1 MRVES
6 PASPARRLGSAGVS
20 PALPSLSGLYD
31 GNRSDGSLI
40 SGCGQER
47 ARRPRSQARLGH
59 YRPAKPLDYLR
70 RVFVFLL
77 LSFALAFGSLA
88 FGAHGGN
95 IAARQD
101 YAAVAATLTQFIEQE
116 MAQKQ
121 LPALSIALVD
131 GDQIVWAQG
140 FGYADPAKKT
150 PATAETV
157 YRVGSVSK
165 LFTAIGVMQLVER
178 GQLNLDAPIGTI
190 LPDFHPPNPFGTP
203 ITLRELMSHR
213 AGLVREPPDGN
224 SFEARPPSLADVVRS
239 LNRTAL
245 VYAPG
250 TRTKYSNAGATVA
263 GYALA
268 QKAGEPFAGYIERH
282 VLRPMG
288 LQASGFEPAP
298 ELAGGLAKGLMWTYD
313 GRVFPAPT
321 FAPGPVPAEGMES
334 TVADL
339 GRFITMLFDGGSGAG
354 GQVLKP
360 ETLRDMEMPRLDQH
374 SVLTPFGIGF
384 ALGSLDGHRVVGHD
398 GAIYGFATSLQA
410 LPDDRLGAVAIT
422 TMDSANAVTER
433 IVHEALRLMLAA
445 RARRPLPELFST
457 TPVEPDLARRM
468 EGRYVHSGESVMD
481 LEERGGKLTVLPARG
496 GYETE
501 LRRLGNHLTVDD
513 RLAYGE
519 KFLPQEDAVYSGL
532 YRWERHDVAKP
543 GPARDEWAGLIGEY
557 GWDYDTLYI
566 LEKDGKLTAL
576 IEWFEYDPLSQES
589 RDVFRFPDNGLYDHE
604 PATFTRD
611 AKGFATEVRVGGVV
625 FKRRPIAGETGPVFR
640 IQPLKPVDEL
650 RREALAAHPPPESGE
665 FLQPDLV
672 ELVKLDPSLKLDIRY
687 ASTRNFLSAPLYQQ
701 ARALMQR
708 PAAQAVVRANRK
720 LSKLGYG
727 LLIHDAYRPWYVTK
741 MFWDATPEEDHLFV
755 ANPREGSRHNRGCA
769 VDLTLYD
776 LKSGQP
782 VPMVGG
788 YDEMSE
794 RSYPFYPGGTSLQR
808 WDRRLLRHA
817 MEAEGF
823 TVYEFEWWHFDYQDW
838 RKYPIL
844 NLRFDEIGRRE

>member
-1 MRVES
+1 MDCLRH
-6 PASPARRLGSAGVS
+6 
-20 PALPSLSGLYD
+20 SL
-31 GNRSDGSLI
+31 
-40 SGCGQER
+40 
-47 ARRPRSQARLGH
+47 
-59 YRPAKPLDYLR
+59 
-70 RVFVFLL
+70 VFLL
-77 LSFALAFGSLA
+77 LFSATAFGTDS
-88 FGAHGGN
+88 GN
-95 IAARQD
+95 IPARQD
-101 YAAVAATLTQFIEQE
+101 YAAATAALTQFIQRE

-131 GDQIVWAQG
+131 GHEIVWAQG
-140 FGYADPAKKT
+140 FGYADPDRKT
-150 PATAETV
+150 PANAETV

-178 GQLNLDAPIGTI
+178 DQLNLDAPIEKV
-190 LPDFHPPNPFGTP
+190 LPDFHPPNPFDTP

-224 SFEARPPSLADVVRS
+224 SFDARPPSLADVVRS

-250 TRTKYSNAGATVA
+250 THTKYSNAGATVA

-268 QKAGEPFAGYIERH
+268 QKSGEPFAEYVERH
-282 VLRPMG
+282 VLRPLG

-298 ELAGGLAKGLMWTYD
+298 ELAGRLAKGFMWTYD
-313 GRVFPAPT
+313 GRVFPGPT
-321 FAPGPVPAEGMES
+321 FTPGPVPAEGMES

-339 GRFITMLFDGGSGAG
+339 GRFITVLFSQGRGPG

-360 ETLRDMEMPRLDQH
+360 ETLRDMETPRLDQH
-374 SVLTPFGIGF
+374 SVFTPFGIGF

-398 GAIYGFATSLQA
+398 GAIYGFATSLQT

-422 TMDSANAVTER
+422 TMDSANAVTDR
-433 IVHEALRLMLAA
+433 VVHEALRLMLAA
-445 RARRPLPELFST
+445 QAHQPLPEIFGT

-468 EGRYVHSGESVMD
+468 EGRYVHLGASVMD
-481 LEERGGKLTVLPARG
+481 LEEREGKLTMLAARG
-496 GYETE
+496 GYRSD
-501 LRRLGNHLTVDD
+501 LRRLGNHLIVDD

-519 KFLPQEDAVYSGL
+519 EFLPQADAVQTGS
-532 YRWERHDVAKP
+532 YRLERHEVPKP
-543 GPARDEWAGLIGEY
+543 SPAPGEWAGLIGEY

-576 IEWFEYDPLSQES
+576 IEWFEYDPLTEISGGS
-589 RDVFRFPDNGLYDHE
+589 RDVFRFPDGGLYDHE

-611 AKGFATEVRVGGVV
+611 AKGYATEVRIGGVV
-625 FKRRPIAGETGPVFR
+625 FKRRPIAGPISAEGGPVFR
-640 IQPLKPVDEL
+640 IQPLKPVAEL
-650 RREALAAHPPPESGE
+650 RREALAAHPPREPGE

-672 ELVKLDPSLKLDIRY
+672 ELVKLDPTIRLDIRY

-701 ARALMQR
+701 ARAFMQR
-708 PAAQAVVRANRK
+708 PAAEALVRVNRE
-720 LSKLGYG
+720 LRQVGYG

-741 MFWDATPEEDHLFV
+741 MFWDATPDEDHLFV
-755 ANPREGSRHNRGCA
+755 ANPQEGSRHNRGCA

-776 LKSGQP
+776 LRTGQP

-794 RSYPFYPGGTSLQR
+794 RSYPFVG
-808 WDRRLLRHA
+808 
-817 MEAEGF
+817 
-823 TVYEFEWWHFDYQDW
+823 
-838 RKYPIL
+838 
-844 NLRFDEIGRRE
+844 

>member
-1 MRVES
+1 V
-6 PASPARRLGSAGVS
+6 LV
-20 PALPSLSGLYD
+20 
-31 GNRSDGSLI
+31 
-40 SGCGQER
+40 
-47 ARRPRSQARLGH
+47 
-59 YRPAKPLDYLR
+59 
-70 RVFVFLL
+70 LL
-77 LSFALAFGSLA
+77 LFSSVLVFDALG
-88 FGAHGGN
+88 FGASARGADGGN
-95 IAARQD
+95 IAARHD
-101 YAAVAATLTQFIEQE
+101 YAAVAAALTPFIQQE

-121 LPALSIALVD
+121 LPAFSIALVD

-140 FGYADPAKKT
+140 FGYADPEKKT

-178 GQLNLDAPIGTI
+178 GQLNLDAPIEKV

-203 ITLRELMSHR
+203 ITLRDLLSHR
-213 AGLVREPPDGN
+213 AVLVREPPSGKCGDAA
-224 SFEARPPSLADVVRS
+224 FPPLADVGRG
-239 LNRTAL
+239 LNNATL
-245 VYAPG
+245 VYPPG
-250 TRTKYSNAGATVA
+250 TRTKYSNAGVTVA
-263 GYALA
+263 GYALE
-268 QKAGEPFAGYIERH
+268 KRAGEPFAEHLKRT
-282 VLRPMG
+282 VLDPAG
-288 LQASGFEPAP
+288 LKTSGFEPTQ
-298 ELAGGLAKGLMWTYD
+298 ELTRNLAKAFMWTSD

-321 FAPGPVPAEGMES
+321 FEVGIFPAAGMES

-339 GRFITMLFDGGSGAG
+339 GRFIAVLFSEGRGPG

-360 ETLRDMEMPRLDQH
+360 ETLRDMETPRLDQH

-398 GAIYGFATSLQA
+398 GAVYGFATSLQA
-410 LPDDRLGAVAIT
+410 LLDDRLGAVAVT
-422 TMDSANAVTER
+422 TMDSANAVTDR
-433 IVHEALRLMLAA
+433 VVHEALRLMLAA
-445 RARRPLPELFST
+445 RAHQPLPELFTT

-468 EGRYVHSGESVMD
+468 EGRYVHLGESVMD
-481 LEERGGKLTVLPARG
+481 LEEREGKLTMLRARG
-496 GYETE
+496 GYQTE
-501 LRRLGNHLTVDD
+501 LRRLGNHLIVDD

-519 KFLPQEDAVYSGL
+519 EFLPQEDAVYSGL
-532 YRWERHDVAKP
+532 YRWERHDVPKP
-543 GPARDEWAGLIGEY
+543 SPPPGEWAGLIGEY

-576 IEWFEYDPLSQES
+576 IEWLEYDPLNEES
-589 RDVFRFPDNGLYDHE
+589 RDVFRFPDGGLYDHE

-611 AKGFATEVRVGGVV
+611 AKGYATEVRVGGVV
-625 FKRRPIAGETGPVFR
+625 FKRRPIVGETGPVFR

-650 RREALAAHPPPESGE
+650 RREALAAHPPPEPGE
-665 FLQPDLV
+665 FLKPDLV
-672 ELVKLDPSLKLDIRY
+672 ELVKLDPTIKLDIRY
-687 ASTRNFLSAPLYQQ
+687 ASTRNFLSAPMYQQ
-701 ARALMQR
+701 ARAFMQR
-708 PAAQAVVRANRK
+708 PAAAAVVRANRE
-720 LSKLGYG
+720 LRKLGYG
-727 LLIHDAYRPWYVTK
+727 MLIHDAYRPWYVTK
-741 MFWDATPEEDHLFV
+741 MFWDATPDEDHIFV
-755 ANPREGSRHNRGCA
+755 ANPQEGSRHNRGCA

-776 LKSGQP
+776 LQTGQP

-844 NLRFDEIGRRE
+844 NLRFDEIGSRK